1 MASLGRFAVR
11 YRYFVIAF
19 WLVLAVICIGAFP
32 SLSSVAQTDNSSFL
46 PGSAPIKQAGQLA
59 TPFQP
64 ASGSIAALVAV
75 REGGALTADDQT
87 TISAVE
93 TAIGAVPRVTIVRDQ
108 GMSADGSVRRALVAV
123 DAQPPSVAGRNAVDT
138 IRATFTANAVPQ
150 GLALHL
156 TGQLASNVDT
166 ARAAARANRITQ
178 IASNLVIL
186 LMLFITYRAVVA
198 PFVTLIPAVLVL
210 ALAGPV
216 IAQGSLHGLQ
226 VSSVTQAILTVLM
239 LGAGTDYGLF
249 LILRM
254 REELRRGH
262 EPKAAVVQAVT
273 HVGESISF
281 SAGTV
286 IGALLCLLIATF
298 GLYRGLGPALAIG
311 VGLMLL
317 AALTL
322 LPALLA
328 ILGNGV
334 FWPGKIVAGEEPR
347 NGWGHLAGRIVEH
360 PVITLVSGL
369 VLFGGL
375 ALGSLGFASGGF
387 HAGSAGPGGSDSA
400 LGSAALAGHFPP
412 AIANPMTVLLRFPTS
427 VWADL
432 SVVQQAQQQLGQQP
446 VFTSVNGLLNPNGTP
461 IPPAQLASLYQQ
473 LGPPAALPP
482 TPPTSAIP
490 AATYNAYRASAQFVS
505 PDGRTVQ
512 FFTTLA
518 AGDPSSPAALQATP
532 DVRRAIARIATTVGA
547 TESGL
552 TGQAAVA
559 YDVSSIS
566 STDLRHI
573 LPVVLVLIALL
584 LGVVMRSLVAPVYLV
599 LSVVLSYF
607 ATLGLAVLIFMVI
620 GGAGGLNF
628 VLPFLMFVFLMAL
641 GEDYNILVM
650 SRIREEAKRRTLH
663 DAIAHAL
670 NATGTTV
677 TSAGMIL
684 AATFGV
690 AGILASTDQLRQ
702 LGIGIALGVLLDTF
716 LVRTLL
722 VPSVVVLLGRWNW
735 WPSAL
740 ARPAPTPPIPES
752 AAPEP
757 GIAHG

>member
-11 YRYFVIAF
+11 YRYLVIAF
-19 WLVLAVICIGAFP
+19 WLVLAVICIKAFP

-46 PGSAPIKQAGQLA
+46 PGSAPIKQASQLA

-64 ASGSIAALVAV
+64 ATGSTAVFVAA
-75 REGGALTADDQT
+75 RDGALTADDQRAIT
-87 TISAVE
+87 NVE
-93 TAIGAVPRVTIVRDQ
+93 AAIGKLPHVTLVRDQ
-108 GMSADGSVRRALVAV
+108 GVSADGSVWRALVAV
-123 DAQPPSVAGRNAVDT
+123 DAQPSSAIGQDTVDA
-138 IRATFTANAVPQ
+138 IRATLAGSAAPS
-150 GLALHL
+150 GLGLHL

-178 IASNLVIL
+178 IASNIVIL

-198 PFVTLIPAVLVL
+198 PFVTLLPAVLVL
-210 ALAGPV
+210 LLAGPV

-262 EPKAAVVQAVT
+262 DPHAAVVQAVT

-286 IGALLCLLIATF
+286 IGALLCLVIATF
-298 GLYRGLGPALAIG
+298 GLYRGLGPSLAIG

-328 ILGNGV
+328 ILGRAV

-347 NGWGHLAGRIVEH
+347 NAWGHLAGRIVER
-360 PVITLVSGL
+360 PVVTLVVGL
-369 VLFGGL
+369 ALFGGL
-375 ALGSLGFASGGF
+375 ALGALGFASGGF
-387 HAGSAGPGGSDSA
+387 NAGNVGPDGSDSA
-400 LGSAALAGHFPP
+400 RGTAALTAHFPP
-412 AIANPMTVLLRFPTS
+412 AIANPTTVLLQFPGS
-427 VWADL
+427 VWNNLAI
-432 SVVQQAQQQLGQQP
+432 VQQAQQQLSTQP

-461 IPPAQLASLYQQ
+461 VAPEQLAALYQQ

-490 AATYNAYRASAQFVS
+490 VATYNAYRASAQFVS

-532 DVRRAIARIATTVGA
+532 AIRRAITSVASAVGA
-547 TESGL
+547 TNSGL

-559 YDVSSIS
+559 YDVSAV
-566 STDLRHI
+566 STNDLRHI

-628 VLPFLMFVFLMAL
+628 VLPFLMFIFLMAL

-650 SRIREEAKRRTLH
+650 SRIREEAKKGTLH

-702 LGIGIALGVLLDTF
+702 LGVGIALGVLLDTF

-722 VPSVVVLLGRWNW
+722 VPAVVVLLGRWNW

-740 ARPAPTPPIPES
+740 ARRAPVAATPDVAMPPDVRTV
-752 AAPEP
+752 
-757 GIAHG
+757 GG